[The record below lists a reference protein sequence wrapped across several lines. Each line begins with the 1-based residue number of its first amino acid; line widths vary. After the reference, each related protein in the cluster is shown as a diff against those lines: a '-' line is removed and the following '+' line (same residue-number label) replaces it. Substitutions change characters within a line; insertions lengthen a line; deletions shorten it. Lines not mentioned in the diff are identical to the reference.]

1 MSRQVALR
9 THQFGTLCTLVFIC
23 HVYWMI
29 WTYPST
35 QQTDEK
41 ITAGNHLSLSL
52 SNDDYDMQSFM
63 RLFLYLFMR
72 FLNLLHQ
79 QIWSKAPLA
88 SLLLLFL
95 SLPRNPQGVTYPSQP
110 WSQPFQRPPTPLSSL
125 ISSPLS
131 WDSDFKN
138 RGRLVLVMKIII
150 YLEALFWDFIDL
162 RQKSWRKGFEGNDPG
177 AGRLEEGRQEM
188 NFLWSFFPRVRIDFC
203 RLEEVRVETNDDS
216 GWGGGIRK
224 LHLEKERRR
233 FKGSCWNGDHD
244 QDEHWEE
251 APPGRCWWMH
261 YYQKEWLRLFLCL
274 LFVLF
279 LVSPSQ

>member
-1 MSRQVALR
+1 MVREAILRKIRDFFLNMSL
-9 THQFGTLCTLVFIC
+9 
-23 HVYWMI
+23 
-29 WTYPST
+29 
-35 QQTDEK
+35 QQT
-41 ITAGNHLSLSL
+41 
-52 SNDDYDMQSFM
+52 
-63 RLFLYLFMR
+63 
-72 FLNLLHQ
+72 
-79 QIWSKAPLA
+79 WSKAPLA

-95 SLPRNPQGVTYPSQP
+95 SLPRNPQGVTYPSHP
-110 WSQPFQRPPTPLSSL
+110 WSQPSQRPPTPLSSL

-138 RGRLVLVMKIII
+138 RSRLVLVMKIII

-224 LHLEKERRR
+224 LHLEEDRRR
-233 FKGSCWNGDHD
+233 FQGSCCWNGDHE
-244 QDEHWEE
+244 QAEHWEE
-251 APPGRCWWMH
+251 ARPGRCCGCTNT
-261 YYQKEWLRLFLCL
+261 KKSDSVFFVSFICFLFG
-274 LFVLF
+274 
-279 LVSPSQ
+279 